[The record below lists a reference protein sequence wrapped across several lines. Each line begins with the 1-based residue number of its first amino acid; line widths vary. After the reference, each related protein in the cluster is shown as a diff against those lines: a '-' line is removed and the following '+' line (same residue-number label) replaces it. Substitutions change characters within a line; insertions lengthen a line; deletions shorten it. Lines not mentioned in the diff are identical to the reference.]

1 MKRLHFAVGLF
12 AALACSGLQA
22 QTSMRANIP
31 FEFQMG
37 KTTFPAGDYEFKYS
51 SHLLVVRQELGDHT
65 TAMVVTL
72 GASRLKPPETGI
84 VEFNRYGGSY
94 FLAKIWTPG
103 SPDGGALPKT
113 SREKEL
119 ARGATPIQT
128 EAIVLQSK

>member
-22 QTSMRANIP
+22 QTLLRANIP

-37 KTTFPAGDYEFKYS
+37 ETAFPAGDYVFNYS
-51 SHLLVVRQELGDHT
+51 AHLLVVHQEQGDHT
-65 TAMVVTL
+65 TAMALTIP
-72 GASRLKPPETGI
+72 ASRTKAPETGI
-84 VEFNRYGGSY
+84 VEFTRYGDAY
-94 FLAKIWTPG
+94 FLAKIWTPA
-103 SPDGGALPKT
+103 SSDGGALPKT

-119 ARGATPIQT
+119 ASRVIPNQT